1 MRQGDF
7 LEKWDLKIVVVF
19 IIIEKNKSEE
29 KTKYIQRKM
38 NKT

>member
-1 MRQGDF
+1 MRQGDY
-7 LEKWDLKIVVVF
+7 LEKWDLKRVVVF